1 MFEFLLPDIGE
12 GISEAELIS
21 WSVQPGDQ
29 IEEDQELATISTD
42 KVNVELPS
50 PRAGTVKELCWE
62 PGDIVKVGAVF
73 VRIETS
79 TSTDTN
85 AVRPKQSDA
94 QAHETAP
101 PTSLVT
107 PSDDRSTVTGDH
119 PVAVAPST
127 RRLAQQLGIDL
138 LTVVGSGPD
147 GRILRSDLESMAA
160 ANRPPES
167 VLAPSEAPSGIR
179 SAMAERMAYSVH
191 TLAHS
196 TMSFEVPADGLLA
209 VRDRMSS
216 AALAGDIKISMSVIL
231 AKCVAVALTRHARF
245 NATIDEE
252 ARGLVLHGEVNL
264 GLALASAQG
273 LSVPVL
279 RDVQNKGLSEL
290 ARDVSDVVARGHSG
304 QLKIEDYRG
313 GTFTLSNT
321 GNLEQAA
328 ILSAR
333 PVINAPQTA
342 ILWVSKIK
350 TRPRVIDERLEA
362 GPMLN
367 CSLSFDHRFID
378 GADSVAFIND
388 LSRVFQE
395 PNQAQHSGLESP

>member
-1 MFEFLLPDIGE
+1 
-12 GISEAELIS
+12 
-21 WSVQPGDQ
+21 V
-29 IEEDQELATISTD
+29 
-42 KVNVELPS
+42 
-50 PRAGTVKELCWE
+50 
-62 PGDIVKVGAVF
+62 
-73 VRIETS
+73 
-79 TSTDTN
+79 
-85 AVRPKQSDA
+85 
-94 QAHETAP
+94 QAHETAL
-101 PTSLVT
+101 PTSPVAS
-107 PSDDRSTVTGDH
+107 SDDRSTVTGDH
-119 PVAVAPST
+119 PIAVAPST
-127 RRLAQQLGIDL
+127 RRLAQQLGIKL
-138 LTVVGSGPD
+138 STVVGSGPD

-160 ANRPPES
+160 VNRPPES
-167 VLAPSEAPSGIR
+167 VSAPSEAPSGIR

-209 VRDRMSS
+209 VRDRLSS

-252 ARGLVLHGEVNL
+252 ARGLVLHDEVNL

-362 GPMLN
+362 GPMMN

-388 LSRVFQE
+388 LAHFFQD
-395 PNQAQHSGLESP
+395 PDQASDPG